1 MPRLSP
7 FPSDSMQRNAARRRP
22 HDVRR
27 WAMLLLAVPLLVSC
41 SRGMRRADAD
51 DGPVT
56 IFVENRNF
64 LDVTVYAVLGSG
76 RVRVGQVTGSSSA
89 TFEMPLR
96 RISAA
101 GDVRF
106 NVDPIGSNRTWT
118 SDALHLYAGQEVEL
132 IVESDVRRS
141 TYSIR
146 GE

>member
-1 MPRLSP
+1 
-7 FPSDSMQRNAARRRP
+7 MQRNTHRRRL
-22 HDVRR
+22 HEVRR
-27 WAMLLLAVPLLVSC
+27 WAMLLLAVPLLSC
-41 SRGMRRADAD
+41 SRGLQQRGDVE

-56 IFVENRNF
+56 IVVENRNF

-76 RVRVGQVTGSSSA
+76 RVRLGQVTGSSSA
-89 TFEMPLR
+89 TFDVPLR
-96 RISAA
+96 RISAS

-141 TYSIR
+141 PFSVR
-146 GE
+146 GN